1 MSSILTNNSS
11 MVALETLRN
20 INRDLASVQN
30 EISTGKKVSNAKDNA
45 AVWAIS
51 TVMSTDV
58 ESFKQITDS
67 LNLGT
72 SIVGVARGAA
82 ETVTGLLQDMKELIV
97 SAQEDLNAD
106 DRGRIQTDIDKLRT
120 QIGNIVNAAQFNGQ
134 NLLTG
139 SDSISILASL
149 DRSSTGAVTATKITV
164 DRQDLTTTAAV
175 DAAAKAATDAG
186 YVSTT
191 DTVTDADVAK
201 AATDGG
207 YISTAQTGD
216 ITDGNDADI
225 TLKGGAIAAGDAFTI
240 NVGGADY
247 TYTAVAGDTIN
258 EVAAGLKTAID
269 AGGVANLTV
278 TVTDATDPAA
288 DDAVI
293 NLAAAGGDVTFDE
306 AALASTFVQGTLADG
321 DSVAVSI
328 AGGTLAAG
336 DTFTVNAGGND
347 YTYTAVEGD
356 TVNTVATGLKALLD
370 DAGIT
375 NLTVEVTEAT
385 DPATDAATLTLTADG
400 GDVEMNLSGL
410 GSQNAATAA
419 GGLGALADLDV
430 TTAAGATAALTTIES
445 LMDTAISAAAAFG
458 SAQKQI
464 EYQGDFVQTLIN
476 SMTSGIGAM
485 VDADMEAA
493 SAKLQALQVQ
503 QQLGVQA
510 LSIANQAPQTLLS
523 LFR

>member
-1 MSSILTNNSS
+1 M
-11 MVALETLRN
+11 
-20 INRDLASVQN
+20 ASRLLPP
-30 EISTGKKVSNAKDNA
+30 
-45 AVWAIS
+45 
-51 TVMSTDV
+51 
-58 ESFKQITDS
+58 S
-67 LNLGT
+67 L
-72 SIVGVARGAA
+72 
-82 ETVTGLLQDMKELIV
+82 
-97 SAQEDLNAD
+97 
-106 DRGRIQTDIDKLRT
+106 
-120 QIGNIVNAAQFNGQ
+120 
-134 NLLTG
+134 
-139 SDSISILASL
+139 
-149 DRSSTGAVTATKITV
+149 
-164 DRQDLTTTAAV
+164 
-175 DAAAKAATDAG
+175 
-186 YVSTT
+186 
-191 DTVTDADVAK
+191 
-201 AATDGG
+201 
-207 YISTAQTGD
+207 
-216 ITDGNDADI
+216 
-225 TLKGGAIAAGDAFTI
+225 
-240 NVGGADY
+240 
-247 TYTAVAGDTIN
+247 
-258 EVAAGLKTAID
+258 
-269 AGGVANLTV
+269 
-278 TVTDATDPAA
+278 
-288 DDAVI
+288 
-293 NLAAAGGDVTFDE
+293 
-306 AALASTFVQGTLADG
+306 
-321 DSVAVSI
+321 
-328 AGGTLAAG
+328 
-336 DTFTVNAGGND
+336 VNAGGTD